1 MISFWVQEPYWSYL
15 LSWEKTIECRLKKGK
30 FSLLQVGDF
39 LQHEESGA
47 IFKVEKLTSYP
58 SFYEMF
64 KSEELKRVLPDVS
77 ETEHGV
83 AVYRQFYSLEQEK
96 EFWVIAI
103 ELERVGKSDF

>member
-1 MISFWVQEPYWSYL
+1 
-15 LSWEKTIECRLKKGK
+15 
-30 FSLLQVGDF
+30 
-39 LQHEESGA
+39 
-47 IFKVEKLTSYP
+47 
-58 SFYEMF
+58 MF